1 MDTLLSML
9 FSSEEEEL
17 YMLDRM
23 AYFMFL
29 MAACTFI
36 TLLFENVP
44 YGRYATS
51 KYGFPVN
58 ARFAWFVQELPA
70 LLLPMCLLLWTSSS
84 KTSLLP
90 NQLLIAMYFLHYV
103 QRACIYP
110 FLIRGG
116 KPTPFASFALAFVF
130 CCYNGFMQI
139 RYLSHYAEYPAYWV
153 THPCFLIGSVLW
165 FVGWFIN
172 VQSDHILRNLRKP
185 GETGYKVPKGGMFEY
200 VSGANFLG
208 EITEWAGFTLAG
220 HSVHS
225 AAFAIFTAVVLASRA
240 VAHHKW
246 YLAKFEDYPK
256 SRKVLIPFLF

>member
-1 MDTLLSML
+1 MDALLSLL

-23 AYFMFL
+23 AYLMFL

-70 LLLPMCLLLWTSSS
+70 LLLPLCLLLWTSS

-103 QRACIYP
+103 QR
-110 FLIRGG
+110 
-116 KPTPFASFALAFVF
+116 
-130 CCYNGFMQI
+130 
-139 RYLSHYAEYPAYWV
+139 
-153 THPCFLIGSVLW
+153 
-165 FVGWFIN
+165 
-172 VQSDHILRNLRKP
+172 
-185 GETGYKVPKGGMFEY
+185 
-200 VSGANFLG
+200 
-208 EITEWAGFTLAG
+208 
-220 HSVHS
+220 
-225 AAFAIFTAVVLASRA
+225 
-240 VAHHKW
+240 
-246 YLAKFEDYPK
+246 
-256 SRKVLIPFLF
+256 